1 MTEQRDA
8 LTVAGRSGRPPTLL
22 TLNPE
27 IGAFGGVDFGHSS
40 VRVAIADVTGT
51 LLAEDRLDLDVDN
64 AAELAIAGAVDR
76 LPALVAQAGLPR
88 QQLLGVGAAISAPV
102 RRGGASVAAAG
113 ILPGWSAVSP
123 QRELA
128 RRLGVPVHV
137 GNDAN
142 LGALAEVRT
151 GAARGASDVVYV
163 MLSSGV
169 GGGLV
174 LNGSLF
180 TGHSGMTGELGHVQ
194 VDPEGELC
202 RCGNRGCLETVAGAQ
217 ALLARLRV
225 QLRREIGLVEAVE
238 RAHAGDE
245 LCRRMFREAG
255 VAAGRVAGGICNV
268 VNPELVIVGGD
279 LIVAG
284 ELLVDAVREGL
295 EQTSI
300 PAVRS
305 DVAVVAGDAG
315 RPSRAAR
322 GDRPGHRAGRHRR
335 GGTRP
340 PEPRRP
346 GRSGR
351 RDSARD
357 RVGHGGGAVGAPG
370 DRVVV
375 GVGHLERL
383 APLGVGGRP
392 VPARRRA
399 AASGGGR
406 RPSPAARTGTTT
418 ARRAARHRARRT
430 GPARRLSPP
439 AA

>member
-1 MTEQRDA
+1 MTTPTARERNALRVLDYLFREGPARRVDVTRATALSRATVSKLIGELQAQGLVIEQRA
-8 LTVAGRSGRPPTLL
+8 ASGVAGRSGRPPTLL

-27 IGAFGGVDFGHSS
+27 IGTFGGVDFGHNS
-40 VRVAIADVTGT
+40 VRVAIADATGR

-64 AAELAIAGAVDR
+64 AAELAITAAVER
-76 LPALVAQAGLPR
+76 LPALVTQAGFPR
-88 QQLLGVGAAISAPV
+88 KRLLGVGAAISAPV
-102 RRGGASVAAAG
+102 RRGGASVVAAG

-151 GAARGASDVVYV
+151 GAAAGASDVVYV

-169 GGGLV
+169 GGGLI

-194 VDPEGELC
+194 VDPEGALC

-217 ALLARLRV
+217 GLLARLRP
-225 QLRREIGLVEAVE
+225 QLRRDVGLAEAAA
-238 RAHAGDE
+238 RAAAGDE
-245 LCRRMFREAG
+245 ACRRVFREAG
-255 VAAGRVAGGICNV
+255 VAAGRVVGGVCNL

-300 PAVRS
+300 PAVRA
-305 DVAVVAGDAG
+305 DVAVIAATLGDRAELLGAIGLAIEQADVSAVA
-315 RPSRAAR
+315 RAA
-322 GDRPGHRAGRHRR
+322 
-335 GGTRP
+335 
-340 PEPRRP
+340 
-346 GRSGR
+346 
-351 RDSARD
+351 
-357 RVGHGGGAVGAPG
+357 
-370 DRVVV
+370 
-375 GVGHLERL
+375 
-383 APLGVGGRP
+383 
-392 VPARRRA
+392 
-399 AASGGGR
+399 
-406 RPSPAARTGTTT
+406 
-418 ARRAARHRARRT
+418 
-430 GPARRLSPP
+430 
-439 AA
+439 

>member
-1 MTEQRDA
+1 MVAPTARERNALRVLDYLLREGPARRIDVIRATALSRATVSKLIGELHAQGLVTEQRAA
-8 LTVAGRSGRPPTLL
+8 LAVAGRSGRPPTLL

-64 AAELAIAGAVDR
+64 AAELAITAAVER
-76 LPALVAQAGLPR
+76 LRALVTQVGLAR
-88 QQLLGVGAAISAPV
+88 QRLLGVGAAISAPV
-102 RRGGASVAAAG
+102 RRDGASVVAAG

-151 GAARGASDVVYV
+151 GAAAGASDVVYV

-174 LNGSLF
+174 VNGSLF

-194 VDPEGELC
+194 VDPGGALC

-217 ALLARLRV
+217 GLLARLRL
-225 QLRREIGLVEAVE
+225 QLRQEIGLDEAVA

-245 LCRRMFREAG
+245 LCRRAFREAG
-255 VAAGRVAGGICNV
+255 VAAGRVVGGICNL

-300 PAVRS
+300 PAVRA
-305 DVAVVAGDAG
+305 DVAVVAATLGDRAELLG
-315 RPSRAAR
+315 AIGLAIEQADIAAVARAA
-322 GDRPGHRAGRHRR
+322 
-335 GGTRP
+335 
-340 PEPRRP
+340 
-346 GRSGR
+346 
-351 RDSARD
+351 
-357 RVGHGGGAVGAPG
+357 
-370 DRVVV
+370 
-375 GVGHLERL
+375 
-383 APLGVGGRP
+383 
-392 VPARRRA
+392 
-399 AASGGGR
+399 
-406 RPSPAARTGTTT
+406 
-418 ARRAARHRARRT
+418 
-430 GPARRLSPP
+430 
-439 AA
+439 